1 MSPKWTS
8 DGIRNKHDVNRGE
21 DCMRKVCESL
31 RDHAM
36 KMNNFEI
43 KKMMNLTNK
52 QQESYEKTKICYI
65 CMKLLE
71 FK

>member
-1 MSPKWTS
+1 MK
-8 DGIRNKHDVNRGE
+8 
-21 DCMRKVCESL
+21 KVCESL
-31 RDHAM
+31 SDHAM

-71 FK
+71 FKSTNIYSK

>member
-1 MSPKWTS
+1 
-8 DGIRNKHDVNRGE
+8 
-21 DCMRKVCESL
+21 MRKVCESL